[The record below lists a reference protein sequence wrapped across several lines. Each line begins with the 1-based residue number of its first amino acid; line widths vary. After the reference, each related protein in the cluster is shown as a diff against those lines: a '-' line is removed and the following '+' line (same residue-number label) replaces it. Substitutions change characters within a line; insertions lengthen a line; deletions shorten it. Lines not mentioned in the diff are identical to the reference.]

1 MPLLECS
8 QGGMSESLGSSPG
21 SIANQLCDLTS
32 PMSLVLL
39 TSNRKITPTL
49 PTSQGCCEG
58 LIGICESAFKIVKML
73 YNSKELL
80 TYLFQDY

>member
-1 MPLLECS
+1 
-8 QGGMSESLGSSPG
+8 MSKGLGSSSG
-21 SIANQLCDLTS
+21 SIANQLCDLIS
-32 PMSLVLL
+32 PMRLVLL

-58 LIGICESAFKIVKML
+58 LIGVCESSFKIVKIP

-80 TYLFQDY
+80 MYLFQDY